1 MKTVNGLATNNEM
14 YAIEKLRL
22 EIERINSYLKY
33 TRNMIIYLESERK
46 KLRKN
51 LNKLIYKV
59 NNRGKDENKK

>member
-1 MKTVNGLATNNEM
+1 MKTVHGLATNNEM

-59 NNRGKDENKK
+59 NNRGKK

>member
-59 NNRGKDENKK
+59 NNKGKDENKK